1 MLLKKMLSLPLA
13 IKLEILFYPFFL
25 LYRMPIAWA
34 KSLWE
39 ARILLNGQWHRY
51 MGFNPQNAIN
61 SLFYRTQWI
70 NLDRYGRNGVSPIIG
85 LGRYPLKNWF
95 HLSLLSSCIYANAGA
110 VTTLLG
116 TLFWVFSH
124 LLWIDSVDPPH
135 VLVITIILFFSTT
148 AYAMAF
154 VRQNYQILGWMW
166 LPIALYGVS
175 SEQWALA
182 SFAWFAAGMAGITP
196 IFFAVPIMVTM
207 SLMSESWL
215 PIVVLIPALVLTA
228 SRFLPLILK
237 GGLCS
242 ALINI
247 AKLIGMTQRKIRYN
261 REMNRLS
268 IFTLYFFGLYLFSSL
283 IFWWMSG
290 SLPILLLLGVLLF
303 IINQRF
309 FRIADEESLIVL
321 VSSLFVFTSMQI
333 DVQWLTYFAL
343 WIALS
348 PLGLFLSVQEIIKD
362 NKNAEILVHAPF
374 DHTEPKAALNA
385 FLASVAIGER
395 VYFAFNDP
403 DNRYSNIFDSYRIV
417 HELTLSVAADKE
429 VHIFPDWYAVAETNF
444 EGAPQ
449 CWGRSVREVVSN
461 CERWNANFAIIYQET
476 GSALDPRWSVDF
488 DCISEFDWG
497 DYLYLPRFKNLWQL
511 SGSKSTPKWFLLK
524 FKH

>member
-1 MLLKKMLSLPLA
+1 
-13 IKLEILFYPFFL
+13 
-25 LYRMPIAWA
+25 
-34 KSLWE
+34 
-39 ARILLNGQWHRY
+39 
-51 MGFNPQNAIN
+51 
-61 SLFYRTQWI
+61 
-70 NLDRYGRNGVSPIIG
+70 
-85 LGRYPLKNWF
+85 
-95 HLSLLSSCIYANAGA
+95 
-110 VTTLLG
+110 
-116 TLFWVFSH
+116 
-124 LLWIDSVDPPH
+124 
-135 VLVITIILFFSTT
+135 
-148 AYAMAF
+148 
-154 VRQNYQILGWMW
+154 
-166 LPIALYGVS
+166 
-175 SEQWALA
+175 
-182 SFAWFAAGMAGITP
+182 
-196 IFFAVPIMVTM
+196 
-207 SLMSESWL
+207 
-215 PIVVLIPALVLTA
+215 
-228 SRFLPLILK
+228 
-237 GGLCS
+237 
-242 ALINI
+242 
-247 AKLIGMTQRKIRYN
+247 
-261 REMNRLS
+261 
-268 IFTLYFFGLYLFSSL
+268 
-283 IFWWMSG
+283 MSG